1 MVTPANGASAL
12 VAQPQITT
20 SQSVEPALDLEA
32 GSVSSTAPAT
42 LGAAVPTPGLSRTTA
57 TLSQPREGMT
67 ATTVGTKAIFAGGWT
82 ESGPSSVVD
91 IYDTSTGK
99 WSAAKLSQAR
109 YYGMVAATVG
119 TQAIFAGGV
128 TGNSD
133 GRLVESSVVDIYDA
147 STGAWS
153 TATLSQARDSIAA
166 TTVGTN
172 VIFAGGSTG
181 NSESNVVDIYD
192 ASTGAWSTATLSQA
206 RDGIAATTVGT
217 KAVFAAGFSGSEAS
231 DPSNVVDIYDASTGA
246 WSTAKL
252 SQARGYLAVTTVG
265 TKAIFAGGVTGN
277 SSHVVESNV
286 VDVYDGS
293 TGQWST
299 TTLSQARDHLA
310 ATTVGAKAI
319 FAGGW
324 NGSSE
329 SRVVDLLAFPPSVTV
344 TTPSSPQSGNV
355 TIAYSL
361 IDAVSDTCSIAVQ
374 YSPNGGRTWK
384 AATAASGGE
393 GLTGLTSSP
402 TGTPHTFVWASGGDI
417 VSANSSGV
425 EFRIT
430 PTDSVAKTV
439 GSPGTTAGFVVN
451 NKVNRPGA
459 TATTLAVS
467 ADPSGFGQPVAFTA
481 TVKSKPGTASTN
493 SFTVDGA
500 LRALLL
506 DESTATGKLRPLF
519 EP

>member
-1 MVTPANGASAL
+1 MPYPLRLSSRHFVFSHSRTGLRRRLGEGSSRCLGIEVLEDRRLLSVGSPALVTPANGASAL

-299 TTLSQARDHLA
+299 TTLSQAPTTWPRPRWAQGHLCRRLEWQQREPRGGPFGFSALGYRDDAFQSAEWKRNNRLQPYRCGVGHVQHCR
-310 ATTVGAKAI
+310 TV
-319 FAGGW
+319 
-324 NGSSE
+324 
-329 SRVVDLLAFPPSVTV
+329 
-344 TTPSSPQSGNV
+344 
-355 TIAYSL
+355 
-361 IDAVSDTCSIAVQ
+361 
-374 YSPNGGRTWK
+374 
-384 AATAASGGE
+384 
-393 GLTGLTSSP
+393 
-402 TGTPHTFVWASGGDI
+402 
-417 VSANSSGV
+417 
-425 EFRIT
+425 
-430 PTDSVAKTV
+430 
-439 GSPGTTAGFVVN
+439 
-451 NKVNRPGA
+451 
-459 TATTLAVS
+459 
-467 ADPSGFGQPVAFTA
+467 
-481 TVKSKPGTASTN
+481 
-493 SFTVDGA
+493 
-500 LRALLL
+500 
-506 DESTATGKLRPLF
+506 
-519 EP
+519 